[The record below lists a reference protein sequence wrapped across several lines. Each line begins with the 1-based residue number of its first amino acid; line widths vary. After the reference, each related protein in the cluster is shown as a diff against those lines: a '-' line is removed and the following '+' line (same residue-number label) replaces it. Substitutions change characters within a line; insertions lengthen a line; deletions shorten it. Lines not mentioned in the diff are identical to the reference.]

1 MLFSNDYLV
10 IKSIFIVQRYIP
22 MLENVLLKEEKVDIN
37 GNKKHILVME
47 LLASI
52 QPLMLFQQEIG
63 SPLSV
68 HTVLKFALPGSI
80 LWQKIAVS

>member
-52 QPLMLFQQEIG
+52 QPLMLFQQEID

>member
-1 MLFSNDYLV
+1 
-10 IKSIFIVQRYIP
+10 

-37 GNKKHILVME
+37 SNKKNILVME

-52 QPLMLFQQEIG
+52 QPLMLFQQEIA

-68 HTVLKFALPGSI
+68 HTVLKFAIPGSI